1 MNIEEKKRPHTE
13 VAKKDENLHLLMII
27 FLIYYLGFCFTID
40 LYVHICWADEPSSLS
55 VTMEGW
61 KKMFMIIFAISRY
74 VFCDFICY
82 DVICNTIWWKEKKN

>member
-40 LYVHICWADEPSSLS
+40 LYVHIQPTNHHRFPLPWKDEKNVYDYFCNFSLC
-55 VTMEGW
+55 
-61 KKMFMIIFAISRY
+61 IL
-74 VFCDFICY
+74 
-82 DVICNTIWWKEKKN
+82 

>member
-40 LYVHICWADEPSSLS
+40 LYVHIC
-55 VTMEGW
+55 
-61 KKMFMIIFAISRY
+61 
-74 VFCDFICY
+74 
-82 DVICNTIWWKEKKN
+82 